1 MWASAL
7 TAFEL
12 LDVDPSH
19 WEEAFKAHP
28 LKAPE
33 PTQRTS
39 RGFVLNTE
47 GVFCDSLG
55 GRHAFLVGIARRN
68 LPKDAV
74 EREVRLRGAVAAAL
88 EKDKPSWADVEL
100 DMLPG
105 APIRED
111 RVPVIFDEA
120 SGNLLVFASAA
131 IAGDFVLPA
140 MLDALGAY
148 RASPWTPARPLQ
160 ALATEWVRTG
170 ELPLPFSLGEDV
182 ELETADGEG
191 KVRVTRQDIREQ
203 TVLALLEAGRVVKSL
218 EVRWGAKLNFRINT
232 KGDLRRVGP
241 ANCKLKPLQAFEM
254 WPDIVDDLFAFVSD
268 VDTLTGGEY
277 REKSPAEEDP
287 AEPTNQASPQAGH
300 NAGVLPATESAPSSA
315 AAAGPAAAPRQ
326 PPALVVVGEQG
337 SGSVLEFLQRTQAK
351 RPWGEIWV
359 HAANEGLL
367 EQLSDWGRAHG
378 NAVSAVE
385 TPDLARV
392 RGVAV
397 IGPGPGNE
405 PLIAAARAAGVPL
418 VVQRAG

>member
-7 TAFEL
+7 TAFQL
-12 LDVDPSH
+12 LDVDPSQ

-74 EREVRLRGAVAAAL
+74 DREVRLRGAIAAAL

-140 MLDALGAY
+140 MLDALGAC
-148 RASPWTPARPLQ
+148 RSAPWNPVLPVQ
-160 ALATEWVRTG
+160 GLATEWVRTG

-182 ELETADGEG
+182 ELEAPDGEG
-191 KVRVTRQDIREQ
+191 KVRVSRQDIREQ
-203 TVLALLEAGRVVKSL
+203 TVLALLEAGRMVKSI
-218 EVRWGAKLNFRINT
+218 EVKWGAKLTFRINT

-241 ANCKLKPLQAFEM
+241 PNCKLKPLQAFEM
-254 WPDIVDDLFAFVSD
+254 WPDIVDDLFAFFGD

-277 REKSPAEEDP
+277 REKPPAEE
-287 AEPTNQASPQAGH
+287 AELQATNQTSPQPGH
-300 NAGVLPATESAPSSA
+300 NAGVLPAAT
-315 AAAGPAAAPRQ
+315 PRQ

-337 SGSVLEFLQRTQAK
+337 SGSVLEFLRRTQAK

-367 EQLSDWGRAHG
+367 EQLKDWARAHG
-378 NAVSAVE
+378 NAISAVN

-397 IGPGPGNE
+397 IGPGPSNE
-405 PLIAAARAAGVPL
+405 PLIAAARAAAVPL
-418 VVQRAG
+418 VVQRAS